1 MAVEYQYDSNKEILY
16 ITIRSYIE
24 IQDIENTLAYIMN
37 SSECPPDV
45 KTLWDIRPASLE
57 NINMAEQEKAINIRK
72 KFPQRGK
79 AKIAVVADN
88 DLAFG
93 LARMYEQVSAELP
106 QKMQVFK
113 NIKSAEKWLLDGS

>member
-57 NINMAEQEKAINIRK
+57 NINDSVYLI
-72 KFPQRGK
+72 
-79 AKIAVVADN
+79 
-88 DLAFG
+88 
-93 LARMYEQVSAELP
+93 
-106 QKMQVFK
+106 K
-113 NIKSAEKWLLDGS
+113 NIS